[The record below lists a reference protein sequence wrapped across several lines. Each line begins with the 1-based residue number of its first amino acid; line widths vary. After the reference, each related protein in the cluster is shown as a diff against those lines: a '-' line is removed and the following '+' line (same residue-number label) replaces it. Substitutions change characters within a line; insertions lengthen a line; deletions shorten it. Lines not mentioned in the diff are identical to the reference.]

1 MTVVS
6 RLNTRIPVLALVLA
20 VIALAVASHAVE
32 AKAYWFADVSI
43 EAEIEADGDLFV
55 KESRTAVFEGS
66 FSQLWYTVSMAGHYG
81 IESVVAYDSGK
92 KLDLSNSGQEG
103 TYSVVSNRLGTVVT
117 IFYQAQ
123 DEIRTFTVEY
133 TAKRAVT
140 LLSSVGYLNWTFIGD
155 GWDAPTD
162 RLRIAVRYPEGVMH
176 GDVVEFS
183 GYGCSVIE
191 STVEDGPVG
200 VIQAANVPAF
210 TPITCRTVFQR
221 R

>member
-1 MTVVS
+1 MARNSISV
-6 RLNTRIPVLALVLA
+6 TR
-20 VIALAVASHAVE
+20 
-32 AKAYWFADVSI
+32 
-43 EAEIEADGDLFV
+43 
-55 KESRTAVFEGS
+55 
-66 FSQLWYTVSMAGHYG
+66 
-81 IESVVAYDSGK
+81 
-92 KLDLSNSGQEG
+92 QEG
-103 TYSVVSNRLGTVVT
+103 TYSVVSTPHCGDH
-117 IFYQAQ
+117 FHQAR
-123 DEIRTFTVEY
+123 DEIRTFTVD

-140 LLSSVGYLNWTFIGD
+140 LLSSVGYLNWTFIEMA
-155 GWDAPTD
+155 DAPTD